1 LIDGSSRHGNA
12 RTRLDSAFGGQRRKV
27 NSMIENNSTS
37 VAAAFEMLIEKI
49 EADIDFVNQQ
59 GSKAFE
65 ARDYDGAR
73 DALEKPRKLPHIP
86 ESSTASGV
94 NGRNSSAPKNHKMKK
109 HVLTAA
115 IWAVFAAD

>member
-1 LIDGSSRHGNA
+1 LAAAPLPLS
-12 RTRLDSAFGGQRRKV
+12 FGRQRRKV
-27 NSMIENNSTS
+27 NSMIENNTTS
-37 VAAAFEMLIEKI
+37 VAAAFEMLIEEI

-59 GSKAFE
+59 GSKAFQ
-65 ARDYDGAR
+65 AGDYDGAR

-86 ESSTASGV
+86 ESSTASAV